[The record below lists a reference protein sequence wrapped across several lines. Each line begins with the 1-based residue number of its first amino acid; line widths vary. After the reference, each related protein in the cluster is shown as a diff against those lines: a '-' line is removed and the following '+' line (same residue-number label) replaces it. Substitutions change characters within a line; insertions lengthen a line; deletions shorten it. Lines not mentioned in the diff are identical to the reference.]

1 MSSHLTADQI
11 RQRLACTNMPVDPL
25 AVDFM
30 HMGARMPESIV
41 QRVKPQLRAAGV
53 LIPVVDHPE
62 SPSLLF
68 TERSSTLRH
77 HAGQVSFPGGSMETE
92 DENILATALREAR
105 EEVGIKRDEVEVV
118 GYLEPVA
125 TITGFAVT
133 CVIGIVPPTINL
145 TPDRLE
151 VDEIFEV
158 PFSYLVD
165 KGNMEIGERIY
176 EGKCVPVATYYHEGH
191 RIWGVTASMIVGLL
205 KVLNN

>member
-1 MSSHLTADQI
+1 M
-11 RQRLACTNMPVDPL
+11 
-25 AVDFM
+25 
-30 HMGARMPESIV
+30 
-41 QRVKPQLRAAGV
+41 
-53 LIPVVDHPE
+53 
-62 SPSLLF
+62 
-68 TERSSTLRH
+68 
-77 HAGQVSFPGGSMETE
+77 
-92 DENILATALREAR
+92 
-105 EEVGIKRDEVEVV
+105 EVV

-165 KGNMEIGERIY
+165 KGNMEIGERMY
-176 EGKCVPVATYYHEGH
+176 EGKSVPVATYYHEGH
-191 RIWGVTASMIVGLL
+191 RIWGVTASIIVGLL